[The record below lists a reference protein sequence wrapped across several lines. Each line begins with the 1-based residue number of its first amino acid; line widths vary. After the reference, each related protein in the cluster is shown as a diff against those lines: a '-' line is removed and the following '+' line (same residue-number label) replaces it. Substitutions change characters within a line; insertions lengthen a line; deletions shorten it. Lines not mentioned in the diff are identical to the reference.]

1 MDMLNLDF
9 LSSSGAA
16 ATSPGDFMNRP
27 TDIGFRSDAGSAT
40 QYLHEDEGFMIPR
53 VQDVSFF
60 FLFIFQILVP
70 FLHHINIIFLLI
82 LNYKILT

>member
-60 FLFIFQILVP
+60 FYSFFKYLSP
-70 FLHHINIIFLLI
+70 FYIILI
-82 LNYKILT
+82 LYFSLF